1 MPRPHTLHRETKQR
15 SGALYMLEPGAAITD
30 RGRSNVANNMAENE
44 GRERDNLPAK
54 GETKQPSS
62 PWKRLRNNRA
72 VAFLLE
78 SYRELRY
85 KVTWPTFQEARA
97 MTIIVI
103 SFSAAVSAFLTLED
117 TGLFKLFQLITGGK

>member
-1 MPRPHTLHRETKQR
+1 MV
-15 SGALYMLEPGAAITD
+15 EPGAAITD
-30 RGRSNVANNMAENE
+30 RGRSNVANNMAGNE
-44 GRERDNLPAK
+44 GRECDNLPAK
-54 GETKQPSS
+54 GETKQPSG

-78 SYRELRY
+78 SYHELRY

-103 SFSAAVSAFLTLED
+103 SLSAAVSAFLTWED

>member
-1 MPRPHTLHRETKQR
+1 MVE
-15 SGALYMLEPGAAITD
+15 SGAAIPD
-30 RGRSNVANNMAENE
+30 RGGSNVENNMAENE
-44 GRERDNLPAK
+44 GRERDNPPAK
-54 GETKQPSS
+54 GETKQPSGR
-62 PWKRLRNNRA
+62 WKRLRNNRA

-97 MTIIVI
+97 MTIFVI
-103 SFSAAVSAFLTLED
+103 SLSAAVSAFLTLED

>member
-1 MPRPHTLHRETKQR
+1 VE
-15 SGALYMLEPGAAITD
+15 
-30 RGRSNVANNMAENE
+30 NNMAENE
-44 GRERDNLPAK
+44 GRERDNPPAK
-54 GETKQPSS
+54 GETEQPSGR
-62 PWKRLRNNRA
+62 WKRLRNNRAA

-85 KVTWPTFQEARA
+85 KMTWPTFQEARA

-103 SFSAAVSAFLTLED
+103 SLSAAVSAFLTLED